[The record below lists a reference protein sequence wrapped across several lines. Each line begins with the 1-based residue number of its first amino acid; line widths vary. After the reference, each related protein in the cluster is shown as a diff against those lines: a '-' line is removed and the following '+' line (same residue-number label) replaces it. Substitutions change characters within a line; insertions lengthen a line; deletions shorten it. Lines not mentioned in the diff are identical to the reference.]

1 MFFVSEEIFE
11 GKLFVYFIALQLM
24 SYIEKQMDVNG
35 LLSNYTMQLLLDEL
49 DVIEYYQQLG
59 KTHHMSEI
67 TINSVSSMNL

>member
-1 MFFVSEEIFE
+1 MFVVSEEIFE
-11 GKLFVYFIALQLM
+11 DKLFVYFIALQLM

-59 KTHHMSEI
+59 KTYHMSEI